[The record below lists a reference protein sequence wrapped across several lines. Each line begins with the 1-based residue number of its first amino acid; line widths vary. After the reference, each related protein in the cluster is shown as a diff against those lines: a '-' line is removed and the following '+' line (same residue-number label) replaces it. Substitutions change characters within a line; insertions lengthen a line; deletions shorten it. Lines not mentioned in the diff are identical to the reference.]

1 MQSISGWDTVIG
13 LEVHVQLAT
22 KTKIFSGA
30 STAFGAEPNTQACAI
45 DLAMPGTLP
54 VLNKQAV
61 HYAVMFGLAVDAE
74 IGKESAFERKNYF
87 YPDLPKGY
95 QTTQDKEPICK
106 GGFLKIKT
114 PSGKIKETFGIAGG
128 YYDLKIVQN
137 GKHHKIHRL
146 VALHFIENPHNK
158 PYVNHINGIKFDNR
172 VENLEWVT
180 NTRNRQHMHEVYGR
194 PVFDTILRNDK
205 LLRVGKRVYEITQD
219 INDVADIWNCD
230 TANAAEILDKIG
242 VKRKRYKQK
251 LPNIQREQIKQDIKD
266 MIIYNQ
272 KNGIKMLFNTKFR
285 EFLDTKYNT
294 KFNLRFYVLLHINKL
309 A

>member
-1 MQSISGWDTVIG
+1 MKPIHI
-13 LEVHVQLAT
+13 
-22 KTKIFSGA
+22 
-30 STAFGAEPNTQACAI
+30 
-45 DLAMPGTLP
+45 
-54 VLNKQAV
+54 
-61 HYAVMFGLAVDAE
+61 
-74 IGKESAFERKNYF
+74 
-87 YPDLPKGY
+87 KGY
-95 QTTQDKEPICK
+95 ENYSITKDGRLFNTTNSRGNILDIPRE
-106 GGFLKIKT
+106 LKSYPNKNTTYRTSVIRNNHIPK
-114 PSGKIKETFGIAGG
+114 AV
-128 YYDLKIVQN
+128 Y
-137 GKHHKIHRL
+137 IHRL
-146 VALHFIENPHNK
+146 VAEEYIEKPSDLHIE
-158 PYVNHINGIKFDNR
+158 VNHKNLNKLDNR

-294 KFNLRFYVLLHINKL
+294 KFKRTWLGILKNEATAEL
-309 A
+309 ANNGGRG